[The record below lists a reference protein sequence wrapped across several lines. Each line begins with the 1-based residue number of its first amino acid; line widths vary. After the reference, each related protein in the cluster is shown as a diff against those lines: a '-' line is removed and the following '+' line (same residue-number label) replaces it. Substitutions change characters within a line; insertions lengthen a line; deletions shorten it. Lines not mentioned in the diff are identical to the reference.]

1 MLKRYLELLAQKEV
15 LSQVEIASQLGIPL
29 GLVAEMTG
37 QLLRLG
43 YLQVV
48 PTHDSRSAEGDCSP
62 AHETGCSD
70 CPTHNLCLGT
80 TIQKGWS
87 LSEKGQKTLAE

>member
-15 LSQVEIASQLGIPL
+15 LSQVEIASQLGISL

-43 YLQVV
+43 YLQAVGG
-48 PTHDSRSAEGDCSP
+48 PDCAP
-62 AHETGCSD
+62 APKTGCAD
-70 CPTHNLCLGT
+70 CATHNLCLGAA
-80 TIQKGWS
+80 IQKGWS
-87 LSEKGQKTLAE
+87 LTEKGQKTLITP

>member
-1 MLKRYLELLAQKEV
+1 MLKRYLALLAQKEV
-15 LSQVEIASQLGIPL
+15 LSQVEIASQLGISL

-48 PTHDSRSAEGDCSP
+48 GGPDCAP
-62 AHETGCSD
+62 APEAGCAD
-70 CPTHNLCLGT
+70 CATHNLCLGA

-87 LSEKGQKTLAE
+87 LSEKGQKTLTP